1 MIDAGS
7 TSSLVG
13 CELDGLLGC
22 LLDSDEFGVEF
33 ILMKF
38 EFFYNIII
46 AIHSIIQQTT
56 NYGQGAS
63 SDRSHCFGASST
75 LSRLAFNDRDG
86 IAYFTVPAS
95 LTRWL

>member
-13 CELDGLLGC
+13 CELDELLGY

-38 EFFYNIII
+38 EFFLILLEKFIQSYNKRLIMGKGLK
-46 AIHSIIQQTT
+46 ARDLTVAGLHRL
-56 NYGQGAS
+56 YQG
-63 SDRSHCFGASST
+63 
-75 LSRLAFNDRDG
+75 
-86 IAYFTVPAS
+86 
-95 LTRWL
+95 